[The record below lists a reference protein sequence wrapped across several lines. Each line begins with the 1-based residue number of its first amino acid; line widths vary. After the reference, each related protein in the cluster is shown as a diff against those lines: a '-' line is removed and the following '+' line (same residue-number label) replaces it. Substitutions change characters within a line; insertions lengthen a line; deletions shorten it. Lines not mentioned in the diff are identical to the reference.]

1 MKTDDINWGER
12 SGQAMV
18 EFVVALVCILVLVA
32 GIIQIAVL
40 GFKQSRLM
48 SEARREAGQK
58 AMLEASSF
66 AGPQFIS
73 ACTVGSDEI
82 AYSLDDGKTD
92 GDVSE
97 LTVGVASHAKP
108 EALNDLCP
116 DNPIST
122 VAGSAFPH
130 FSFGLVESERTER
143 VDLIPII
150 RELVY
155 GKDSVELKGTVWM
168 TWTKGLY

>member
-1 MKTDDINWGER
+1 
-12 SGQAMV
+12 MV

-40 GFKQSRLM
+40 GFKQSKLM

-73 ACTVGSDEI
+73 ACTVGPDET
-82 AYSLDDGKTD
+82 AYSLDDGKTE

-108 EALNDLCP
+108 DDLNDFCP
-116 DNPIST
+116 DNPVST
-122 VAGSAFPH
+122 LAGSSFPQ
-130 FSFGLVESERTER
+130 FLFGLVDSEKTER
-143 VDLIPII
+143 VELIPII

-155 GKDSVELKGTVWM
+155 GKDAVELKGSVWM

>member
-1 MKTDDINWGER
+1 
-12 SGQAMV
+12 MV
-18 EFVVALVCILVLVA
+18 EFVVALVSILVLVA

-40 GFKQSRLM
+40 GFKQSKLM

-82 AYSLDDGKTD
+82 AYSLDDGKTAGD
-92 GDVSE
+92 GSI
-97 LTVGVASHAKP
+97 LTVGVASHANP
-108 EALNDLCP
+108 TALNDLRR
-116 DNPIST
+116 DNPVSAL
-122 VAGSAFPH
+122 AGSAFPQ
-130 FSFGLVESERTER
+130 FLFGLVESEKTER

-155 GKDSVELKGTVWM
+155 GKDSIELKGTVWM